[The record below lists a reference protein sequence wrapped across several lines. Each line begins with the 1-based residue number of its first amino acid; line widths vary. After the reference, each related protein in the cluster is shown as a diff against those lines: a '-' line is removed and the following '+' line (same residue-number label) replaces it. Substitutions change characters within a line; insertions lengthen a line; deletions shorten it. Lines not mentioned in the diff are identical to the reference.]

1 MAKQG
6 WNEQKLDSRLWWRGN
21 LAIDRITRLQTDA
34 HHSKSGLTLGNY
46 YILPREILYSA
57 TYEAIL
63 TVMLMDR
70 V

>member
-1 MAKQG
+1 M
-6 WNEQKLDSRLWWRGN
+6 
-21 LAIDRITRLQTDA
+21 DRITCLQTDA

-57 TYEAIL
+57 AYAAIL
-63 TVMLMDR
+63 TVMLADR